1 MTQQVKKKLNDSWG
15 MRWGALAIVAFTM
28 MAAYYVN
35 DVVAPL
41 KSMLEASPA
50 DNGLGWSRSDYGIY
64 TGAYSFLNV
73 FCLMLI
79 WGGLILD
86 RFGIRFTGKLAT
98 ILMVVGT
105 WLEYYA
111 MTGMVGTADMIL
123 GYKAD
128 VFVAS
133 AGYSVFGVGAEVAGI
148 TVTKMIAKWFRGK
161 EMATAMGVQVAL
173 ARVGSQAAYAV
184 AIPVARSFELTT
196 PVLIGLV
203 CLVGGMIAFFSFSVL
218 DKKLDTQMEEI
229 KDESSDE
236 EKFSFKDVAT
246 ILSNPGFWLIA
257 LLCVLFYSCVF
268 PFQKFASELMITK
281 YGIDENVAGFFAGLP
296 ALGALI
302 LTPVFGGMVDKRG
315 KAASIMMFGAAMLI
329 FVHFIYAL
337 PFITSSFIAIA
348 MMIILGIAFSLVPSA
363 MWPSVAKIFPAHQLG
378 TAYALIFFIQNIGL
392 WGVPT
397 LIGFVLDNY
406 CITGKTESGTNLYDY
421 TMPMCIFTGFAV
433 LSLVVAFALKIADK
447 KFGYKLEESNIK
459 K

>member
-1 MTQQVKKKLNDSWG
+1 MTQQLKKKLNDSWG

-50 DNGLGWSRSDYGIY
+50 DNGLGWSSSDYGIY

>member
-1 MTQQVKKKLNDSWG
+1 MKEQNLKKLNDSRAI
-15 MRWGALAIVAFTM
+15 RWGALAIVAFTM

-41 KSMLEASPA
+41 KTMLETDLKWDSSEF
-50 DNGLGWSRSDYGIY
+50 GLF

-73 FCLMLI
+73 FFLMLI

-98 ILMVVGT
+98 ILMVLGT
-105 WLEYYA
+105 GLEYYA
-111 MTGMVGTADMIL
+111 MTGMADATGTIL
-123 GYKAD
+123 GYKVS

-184 AIPVARSFELTT
+184 AIPMARAYEITT
-196 PVLIGLV
+196 PVLVGLICLIGGL
-203 CLVGGMIAFFSFSVL
+203 IAFFAFSVL
-218 DKKLDTQMEEI
+218 DKKLDRQIEAEV
-229 KDESSDE
+229 DNSPE
-236 EKFSFKDVAT
+236 DVAK

-268 PFQKFASELMITK
+268 PFQKFASELMISK
-281 YGIDENVAGFFAGLP
+281 YGIDESVAGFFAGLP
-296 ALGALI
+296 ALGALF

-315 KAASIMMFGAAMLI
+315 KAASIMMLGAAMLI
-329 FVHFIYAL
+329 AVHCIYAL
-337 PFITSSFIAIA
+337 PFITSSWIAIVL
-348 MMIILGIAFSLVPSA
+348 MIVLGIAFSLVPSA

-392 WGVPT
+392 WGIPT
-397 LIGFVLDNY
+397 LIGIVLDKY
-406 CITGKTESGTNLYDY
+406 CVVGKANGANLYDY
-421 TMPMCIFTGFAV
+421 TLPMCIFTGIAV
-433 LSLVVAFALKIADK
+433 LSLIIAFALKVADK
-447 KFGYKLEESNIK
+447 KFGYKLEEANIK
-459 K
+459 